1 MTVNDIPQQT
11 KEDINK
17 TVEYL
22 RQYGPEFLE
31 KLRGDVRF
39 EFIEENSPYHSYFI
53 SQYQDN
59 NKSHVPDSVLSSN
72 GEVDEEGKEVEEP
85 YEFRFSRYSRSLTKR
100 DFEIIRQVALLCAIN
115 EDVNYLDKIKQA
127 YGSDE
132 KLSFLNKQHP
142 LNSVFFDL
150 LQQYK
155 LIIKQDIIP
164 PAIAFPKNNKKNKK
178 HIDLKQIVLDRCF
191 RRAEYAEYTKKLQ
204 DVKHKIAH
212 ERKIHFA
219 AIKWTEFKVIAS
231 MAKLHREPKPAI
243 KFNELIISTIDGKNS
258 ALSVFDTATGKE
270 LPSLEQREEAST
282 EKKTNKKKM
291 KIRAAGET
299 RLKKRKASEAPSDDH
314 PAEKKGK
321 RMVRCPI
328 TNNLIEE
335 DKFDQ
340 HIRTILNDPTIYA
353 EEKKK
358 YKQSHSLSNLTS
370 DEVYQNI
377 KRLGKR

>member
-100 DFEIIRQVALLCAIN
+100 DFEIIR
-115 EDVNYLDKIKQA
+115 
-127 YGSDE
+127 
-132 KLSFLNKQHP
+132 
-142 LNSVFFDL
+142 
-150 LQQYK
+150 
-155 LIIKQDIIP
+155 QDIIP

-377 KRLGKR
+377 KRLVKR